1 MKRTLITIT
10 LAAVAVWIFAV
21 PAAAQGHS
29 QGHGA
34 AAGGSMGGTHEH
46 DMNAS
51 SNASGPHSPGAL
63 LTQNTQLSSKL
74 SSLLPA
80 GIDLQQAAAGYRNLG
95 QFVAAVHVS
104 HNLGIPFASLK
115 CTELAQAQ
123 SCPKG
128 MTVPSK
134 TSNLGQAIHTLKP
147 EMASTETKS
156 AAKQAEKEAANDI
169 HSTGS

>member
-63 LTQNTQLSSKL
+63 LTQNKQLSSKL
-74 SSLLPA
+74 PERHDRSFKNFEPRPSHSHP
-80 GIDLQQAAAGYRNLG
+80 QTRNG
-95 QFVAAVHVS
+95 F
-104 HNLGIPFASLK
+104 
-115 CTELAQAQ
+115 
-123 SCPKG
+123 
-128 MTVPSK
+128 
-134 TSNLGQAIHTLKP
+134 
-147 EMASTETKS
+147 
-156 AAKQAEKEAANDI
+156 D
-169 HSTGS
+169 